1 MVTEG
6 SETTVRRMRV
16 FIADDHAGYRG
27 GMARLIDDHPALEI
41 IGQAADGDA
50 ALNGVVN
57 LQPDVA
63 LLDVRMPGLTGL
75 DVCRRLHADGLAPR
89 TRVVLITG
97 TPDRVIAIQAA
108 EAGAV
113 ALLDKETPPSA
124 ICAELVAA
132 GEGRVGWSIE

>member
-1 MVTEG
+1 
-6 SETTVRRMRV
+6 MRV
-16 FIADDHAGYRG
+16 FIADDHEGFRG
-27 GMARLIDDHPALEI
+27 GMARLLDDHPSLVVV
-41 IGQAADGDA
+41 GQAGDGEA
-50 ALNGVVN
+50 ALAAVLE

-63 LLDVRMPGLTGL
+63 LLDVRMPGLSGL
-75 DVCRRLHADGLAPR
+75 DVCRRLHADGSAPR

-97 TPDRVIAIQAA
+97 VPDRAIATQAA

-132 GEGRVGWSIE
+132 GTGRVGWSIE

>member
-1 MVTEG
+1 
-6 SETTVRRMRV
+6 V

-27 GMARLIDDHPALEI
+27 GMARLLRDHPALEVV
-41 IGQAADGDA
+41 GEAADGTA
-50 ALNGVVN
+50 ALDGVVA

-75 DVCRRLHADGLAPR
+75 DVCRRLHAEGSAPR

-97 TPDRVIAIQAA
+97 TPDRVIAAQAA
-108 EAGAV
+108 DAGAV
-113 ALLDKETPPSA
+113 ALLDKETPPAA

-132 GEGRVGWSIE
+132 GTGRVGWSIE